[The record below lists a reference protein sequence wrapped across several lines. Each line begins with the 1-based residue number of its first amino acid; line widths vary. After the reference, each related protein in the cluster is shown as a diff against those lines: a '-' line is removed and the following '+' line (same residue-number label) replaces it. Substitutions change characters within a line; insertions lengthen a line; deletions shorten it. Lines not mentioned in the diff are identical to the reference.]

1 MYVWDAEGDR
11 TERVG
16 SLLLGNRVLPPG
28 AKMDAEQLR
37 YKAQWKISI
46 DKMTRYRQEMAA
58 AQEMLEVV
66 KEIDYNQLRACGAKK
81 KGSALDIEAK
91 RPIANQLK
99 TDIIKNRK
107 EGGEEE
113 NLNDVFEGKT

>member
-1 MYVWDAEGDR
+1 
-11 TERVG
+11 VG